1 MQDRPS
7 YGSRPPCIER
17 PRLVKCL
24 NVLVNSHKLSSNRL
38 ILSFNFPY
46 QSMVTSIRFRLG
58 TSNRFESAPSPS
70 FKLSN
75 VLFWHDL
82 CTCHL
87 VKAAI
92 KISLFEGSF
101 VESHPG
107 NKAFHNATRCDTLQH
122 TARLQHAASHCN
134 TLQHTATHCN
144 TLRHTATHCNIL
156 QHTAT
161 HCNTLQHTAT
171 HCNAAQ
177 FVRSLAEI
185 IKIRYSM
192 RLRHPVAVMTRIAPQ
207 KSPFYRNALQDTTT
221 CNIICGK

>member
-7 YGSRPPCIER
+7 DGSQPPCIER

-58 TSNRFESAPSPS
+58 TSNRFESAPIPS

-144 TLRHTATHCNIL
+144 TLQHTATYCNTL

-161 HCNTLQHTAT
+161 HCNTLQ
-171 HCNAAQ
+171 
-177 FVRSLAEI
+177 RSAI
-185 IKIRYSM
+185 CTITCGNHQDTVFYASPPPCSSCDTN
-192 RLRHPVAVMTRIAPQ
+192 RHPEE
-207 KSPFYRNALQDTTT
+207 SLLLQRTARH
-221 CNIICGK
+221 NNL